1 MLGQFRAA
9 GSVDSEGRFT
19 LDPRR
24 ARELLREFQLAQPE
38 YYILHLVSYAVAAG
52 AQLIEVGVGDQSVS
66 LTHDGE
72 LPTLGELESPFSAL
86 LSNDHQRHAQREF
99 AIALNSLLAN
109 PDNDLRLTCPGA
121 EGGWLAFYSAK
132 EQRVEPLTKPT
143 RGLRIE
149 IFRSLQRSQ
158 RAQAE
163 VDLLREH
170 FKYCPAEVRVNG
182 RAITESLSPGSC
194 TAWLELTAEPASP
207 ATRLRVA
214 AAPADY
220 HERQEHA
227 LRCSALISVGGEGSA
242 LQILHL
248 GRLYQLPLGWE
259 FEGLELSIGITVA
272 TDRVKKDLSGG
283 RLVEDQVLANLRRYL
298 QQQTA
303 GLLTRMVAARPRLE
317 LSAGLHPAL
326 EWVVT
331 CLSRAG
337 QYEQAH
343 HLQTL
348 LCQWWRDREGAAPAG
363 AAFYRL
369 GLLSQQLGLG
379 HETTSHFELAD
390 LHWRRLGRQLKV
402 GDEVVPA
409 KLQVD
414 WLRLEASAELFGQLP
429 AHEATRLLTVTR
441 TARDLGLPRL
451 VRASAEILLAN
462 GAAGEA
468 NRLELTACLAG
479 ALFELRESDRSLQLY
494 EAIWA
499 LGEPLDSSLPAA
511 ARLQARENYAVLLA
525 EQGRFEAARDHLLIA
540 LSARKEQLGESA
552 PAVHQLALRLSVVF
566 AALGQT
572 QESEQL
578 RAWIANLQKA

>member
-1 MLGQFRAA
+1 MLGQYREA

-38 YYILHLVSYAVAAG
+38 HYILHLLSYAVAAG
-52 AQLIEVGVGDQSVS
+52 AEHIEVGVGDQSVS
-66 LTHDGE
+66 LTHDGQ
-72 LPTLGELESPFSAL
+72 LPTMAELESPFSAL
-86 LSNDHQRHAQREF
+86 LSNDHQRQAPREF

-109 PDNDLRLTCPGA
+109 PDNDLRLTCPSA
-121 EGGWLAFYSAK
+121 EGGWLAFYSPK
-132 EQRVEPLTKPT
+132 EQRVEPLAKPPQ
-143 RGLRIE
+143 GLRIE
-149 IFRSLQRSQ
+149 IFRSLPRSQ
-158 RAQAE
+158 RAQVE
-163 VDLLREH
+163 IDVIRDH
-170 FKYCPAEVRVNG
+170 FKYCPADIRVNG
-182 RAITESLSPGSC
+182 RPITESVSPGPC
-194 TAWLELTAEPASP
+194 TAWLELTAEPGSP
-207 ATRLRVA
+207 ATRMRVA

-220 HERQEHA
+220 HERKEHA
-227 LRCSALISVGGEGSA
+227 LRCSALISVGGERSG
-242 LQILHL
+242 LQIVYL
-248 GRLYQLPLGWE
+248 GRLYPMPLGWE
-259 FEGLELSIGITVA
+259 FEGLELSIGVTVA
-272 TDRVKKDLSGG
+272 TDRLKKDLSGG
-283 RLVEDQVLANLRRYL
+283 QLVEDKVLANLRRYL

-303 GLLTRMVAARPRLE
+303 WLLTRMVGARPRIE
-317 LSAGLHPAL
+317 LSAGLLPAL

-343 HLQTL
+343 HLQTI

-363 AAFYRL
+363 AVFYRL
-369 GLLSQQLGLG
+369 GLLSQKLGLG

-390 LHWRRLGRQLKV
+390 LHWRRLGRQLQV

-414 WLRLEASAELFGQLP
+414 WLRLRASAELFGQLP

-451 VRASAEILLAN
+451 VKASSEILLVN

-468 NRLELTACLAG
+468 NRLEVTAALAG
-479 ALFELRESDRSLQLY
+479 ALFELRESDRSLELY

-499 LGEPLDSSLPAA
+499 LGEPLESSLPTA
-511 ARLQARENYAVLLA
+511 ARLQARENFAVLLA

-540 LSARKEQLGESA
+540 LSARKEQLGESS
-552 PAVHQLALRLSVVF
+552 PAVLQLALRLSVVF
-566 AALGQT
+566 AALGQN

-578 RAWIANLQKA
+578 RAWIASLQKA